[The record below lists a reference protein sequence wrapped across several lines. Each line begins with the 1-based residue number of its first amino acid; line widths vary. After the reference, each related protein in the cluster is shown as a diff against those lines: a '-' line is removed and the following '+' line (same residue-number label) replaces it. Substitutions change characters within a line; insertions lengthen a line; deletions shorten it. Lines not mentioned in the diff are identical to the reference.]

1 MIEFLKRSSLN
12 LSVALAASFLGAIP
26 LATEAGYYVPD
37 NSGSNRGSEYIV
49 LAAAIL
55 FFLTLSAMIPL
66 TRLGSTFLDSLGR
79 AESRPVPA
87 VALGL
92 ILCGTLCVISSVWLA
107 WSARVSSAP
116 EAMARAMQ
124 MHANGGNGMSINFSG
139 PAGGLVTSS
148 FAPMILTI
156 LAFLLGS
163 SLIGLGV
170 WSSLDP
176 AHSGFGSGLFNGRPT
191 KTPIPAADEARL

>member
-1 MIEFLKRSSLN
+1 MIDFLKRSSLN
-12 LSVALAASFLGAIP
+12 LSVAVAAAFLGAIP
-26 LATEAGYYVPD
+26 LASEAGYYVPD
-37 NSGSNRGSEYIV
+37 QYNNGRGSEYIV
-49 LAAAIL
+49 LAAGIL

-66 TRLGSTFLDSLGR
+66 TRLGSALLDSLGR
-79 AESRPVPA
+79 AETRPVPA

-107 WSARVSSAP
+107 WSARVSAP

-176 AHSGFGSGLFNGRPT
+176 ANPGFGSGFSNGRSL